1 MNKAGVLEPDV
12 AVRPDKQGPNPKRQR
27 LTSMHGSVTM
37 RDVSGVAAERR
48 MEAEAAAAAKEEK
61 ARAKAEA
68 KAAEEAEAA
77 RLVAAFEVCEHGC
90 ACGVVPCPMA
100 KWKRCPACG
109 PESSLCK
116 VRACVAA
123 RKPLLLAYNPAEA
136 EP

>member
-1 MNKAGVLEPDV
+1 M
-12 AVRPDKQGPNPKRQR
+12 RPDKQGPNPKRQR
-27 LTSMHGSVTM
+27 LSSMHGSVTM
-37 RDVSGVAAERR
+37 RDVGVAAERR
-48 MEAEAAAAAKEEK
+48 KEAEAAAAAKEEK
-61 ARAKAEA
+61 ARAKADQKAEA
-68 KAAEEAEAA
+68 KATEDAEAA

-109 PESSLCK
+109 PKSSLCK

-136 EP
+136 EL